1 MPTSN
6 ETLVRVE
13 DFAKIMPTLF
23 PSKGF
28 GAPGLPRPSFSSAA
42 RLMILSKSACQKIGK
57 TQIEGFATVKTVAG
71 EKCMPVVKFDSVK
84 VGNVPKNALGAMS
97 DAVFGDYDVILQN
110 SMF

>member
-1 MPTSN
+1 M
-6 ETLVRVE
+6 RQ
-13 DFAKIMPTLF
+13 
-23 PSKGF
+23 
-28 GAPGLPRPSFSSAA
+28 R
-42 RLMILSKSACQKIGK
+42 KSAHRRRERFAGNDSIKIRVSKIGK

-97 DAVFGDYDVILQN
+97 DSVFGDYDVILQN